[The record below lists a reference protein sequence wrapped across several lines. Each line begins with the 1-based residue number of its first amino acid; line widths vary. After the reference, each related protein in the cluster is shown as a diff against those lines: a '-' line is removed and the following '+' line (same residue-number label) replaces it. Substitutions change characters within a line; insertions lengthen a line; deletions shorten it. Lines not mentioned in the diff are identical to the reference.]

1 MLASIDVERK
11 NFAMTNFRDIAIF
24 ITGGAFDRNT
34 QTANTAFIF
43 DIQSQKF
50 IEGPAMNYSRKLHS
64 ATSTKTSV
72 IVFGGFKDFN
82 TSCKEIEMLKV

>member
-1 MLASIDVERK
+1 MLATIDVERF
-11 NFAMTNFRDIAIF
+11 NFAMTNFKDIAIF
-24 ITGGAFDRNT
+24 IMADAFDRDA
-34 QTANTAFIF
+34 QTANTALIF
-43 DIQSQKF
+43 DIQSQTF
-50 IEGPAMNYSRKLHS
+50 IEGPAMNYSRKLHA